1 LKNVALITYPAIG
14 DSLLL
19 MTVAHNFRQH
29 GARVTVFGPHVHTLR
44 AWFPGLDIQP
54 SLPADTAAARLAA
67 FDMVMQLHDDRPF
80 ADLGRLHPC
89 AFTLEH
95 LCRQRSP
102 KSMALRLAE
111 FCRAKLDLAGA
122 VKYNGICA
130 PTGLHHRQHAL
141 RVAIHPTAS
150 TQDKCWLPQRFIA
163 LARHLRRKGFDP
175 HFVVSPAERP
185 QWTHVQ
191 ELGLGLPDLGSLDN
205 VAAWMFES
213 GWFIGNDSG
222 IGHLAS
228 SLHVPT
234 LSLFKRLG
242 SAQTWRPDWG
252 PGRIVI
258 GSAYIPAGRLK
269 ERIWKYA
276 LTPGRA
282 ARAFARL
289 HAEQQATAPAAT
301 PRFQPGITPLR

>member
-1 LKNVALITYPAIG
+1 LKNVALITFPAIG

-19 MTVAHNFRQH
+19 MTVAHNLRLH
-29 GARVTVFGPHVHTLR
+29 GARVTIFGPHVHTLR

-54 SLPADTAAARLAA
+54 ALPADTAADRLAA
-67 FDMVMQLHDDRPF
+67 FDMAVQLHDDRPF
-80 ADLGRLHPC
+80 PDLARLHPR
-89 AFTLEH
+89 AIVLEH
-95 LCRQRSP
+95 LCRLRSP

-111 FCRAKLDLAGA
+111 YCRDEFGLPRAG
-122 VKYNGICA
+122 KYNGMLA
-130 PTGLHHRQHAL
+130 PAGLHHRRHAL

-150 TQDKCWLPQRFIA
+150 TRDKCWLPQRFVA
-163 LARHLRRKGFDP
+163 LGRHLRDKGFDP
-175 HFVVSPAERP
+175 NFIVSPAERP

-191 ELGLGLPDLGSLDN
+191 ALGLGLPDLGSLDN
-205 VAAWMFES
+205 VAAWLFES

-252 PGRIVI
+252 PGRVVI
-258 GSAYIPAGRLK
+258 GSAYVPAGRLK
-269 ERIWKYA
+269 EKVWKYT
-276 LTPGRA
+276 LTSGRA

-289 HAEQQATAPAAT
+289 HGEQPAPVPPAG
-301 PRFQPGITPLR
+301 PDLRPSR